1 MPIGRGDY
9 DNWSRRVDQLVR
21 RMGGCGGEPGFA
33 GGTSW
38 SPPTDVFETSKGVV
52 VKMEL
57 AGIVRS
63 DLSIVLVGDRLV
75 VTGRRTDPD
84 AGRKISYHQMEISYG
99 SFAKVVSLRMPYDGD
114 GITANLSDGYLS
126 ITIPRAPA
134 PSEVKI
140 AVEIRL

>member
-9 DNWSRRVDQLVR
+9 ENWSRRVDQLVR
-21 RMGGCGGEPGFA
+21 RMGGCSGESGFT
-33 GGTSW
+33 GGTCW

-57 AGIVRS
+57 PGVARS

-75 VTGRRTDPD
+75 VKGSRSDSD
-84 AGRKISYHQMEISYG
+84 AGRKIQYHQMEISYG
-99 SFAKVVSLRMPYDGD
+99 SFAKVVFLRMPYDGD
-114 GITANLSDGYLS
+114 GITASLSEGYLS

-134 PSEVKI
+134 PTEKKI

>member
-1 MPIGRGDY
+1 MPTGRADY
-9 DNWSRRVDQLVR
+9 ERWSRSVDQLVR
-21 RMGGCGGEPGFA
+21 RMGGCSGETGFA
-33 GGTSW
+33 GGTCW

-57 AGIVRS
+57 PGVARS

-75 VTGRRTDPD
+75 VKGGRSDPD
-84 AGRKISYHQMEISYG
+84 AGRKIQYHQMEIAYG
-99 SFAKVVSLRMPYDGD
+99 LFAKVVYLRMPYDGD
-114 GITANLSDGYLS
+114 GIAASLSDGYLS
-126 ITIPRAPA
+126 ITIPRSPT